1 MEFELTPAPPLTLV
15 TLGFIAL
22 SLVALALMFV
32 WSAWGASHSSIKI
45 ANDAIT
51 VRIPLY
57 GRVISIASVNAER
70 ARVLSVS
77 ESEEV
82 KGATRTNGIGLP
94 GYTAGWF
101 KLPNGT
107 RALLSVT
114 QGRVLFIPTTEGYS
128 LWLSVVDPDAALVH
142 LRSVAR

>member
-15 TLGFIAL
+15 TLGFIAVL
-22 SLVALALMFV
+22 LVALMLVFV
-32 WSAWGASHSSIKI
+32 WSAWGASRSSIEI
-45 ANDAIT
+45 TNDSVT
-51 VRIPLY
+51 VRIPMY
-57 GRVISIASVNAER
+57 GRVVPIANVNAER
-70 ARVLSVS
+70 ARVLSIE
-77 ESEEV
+77 ESEDV
-82 KGATRTNGIGLP
+82 KSASRTNGIGLP
-94 GYTAGWF
+94 GYAAGWF

-128 LWLSVVDPDAALVH
+128 LWLSVVDPDAALRQ

>member
-1 MEFELTPAPPLTLV
+1 MTPAPPLTLV
-15 TLGFIAL
+15 TLGFIGVL
-22 SLVALALMFV
+22 LVALALVFA

-45 ANDAIT
+45 ANDSIT
-51 VRIPLY
+51 VRIPIY
-57 GRVISIASVNAER
+57 GRVVPIANVNVER
-70 ARVLSVS
+70 ARVLSVG
-77 ESEEV
+77 ESEDV
-82 KGATRTNGIGLP
+82 KSATRTNGIGLP
-94 GYTAGWF
+94 GYAAGWF

-128 LWLSVVDPDAALVH
+128 LWLSVLDPEAALTQ